1 LRWVNAQHMK
11 AMDGEA
17 LAPLVSEH
25 LQDRGLAADQR
36 LARLC
41 DLFKDRCDT
50 TVALA
55 DWIAR
60 FYADIQASADDLTQH
75 VTDAVR
81 PALGLL
87 REQLAQCAWDKAGI
101 SGAIKE
107 VLTQAG
113 LKMPQLA
120 MPVRVLVMG
129 TPQTPA
135 LDAVLA
141 LCDRQKVLDR
151 LQAA

>member
-1 LRWVNAQHMK
+1 
-11 AMDGEA
+11 
-17 LAPLVSEH
+17 LV
-25 LQDRGLAADQR
+25 
-36 LARLC
+36 
-41 DLFKDRCDT
+41 
-50 TVALA
+50 LA
-55 DWIAR
+55 DWVGR
-60 FYADIQASADDLTQH
+60 LYADVQASAEDLAQH

-87 REQLAQCAWDKAGI
+87 RAQLAHCDWDKAGI
-101 SGAIKE
+101 SAAIKE
-107 VLTQAG
+107 VLAQAG

-151 LQAA
+151 LGAA

>member
-1 LRWVNAQHMK
+1 
-11 AMDGEA
+11 MDGEA
-17 LAPLVSEH
+17 LSPLVQKH
-25 LQDRGLAADQR
+25 LQDRAIATDER

-50 TVALA
+50 TLVLA
-55 DWIAR
+55 DWVGR
-60 FYADIQASADDLTQH
+60 FYADVQASADDMAQH

-87 REQLAQCAWDKAGI
+87 RKHLATCTWDKTGI
-101 SGAIKE
+101 SAAIKE
-107 VLTQAG
+107 VLTQTG

-151 LQAA
+151 LEAA

>member
-1 LRWVNAQHMK
+1 
-11 AMDGEA
+11 
-17 LAPLVSEH
+17 
-25 LQDRGLAADQR
+25 
-36 LARLC
+36 
-41 DLFKDRCDT
+41 LFKDRCDT
-50 TVALA
+50 TLVLA
-55 DWIAR
+55 DWVGR
-60 FYADIQASADDLTQH
+60 FYADVQASADDLAEH

-87 REQLAQCAWDKAGI
+87 RTQLATCAWDKAGI
-101 SGAIKE
+101 SAAIKE
-107 VLTQAG
+107 VLTQTD

-151 LQAA
+151 LEAA